1 MNTSIQI
8 VVDDLTGSPIIQLLE
23 EHLADM
29 HSSTPAES
37 VHALDL
43 EELKAPNITFWSA
56 WQDKELLGCGA
67 LKELNG
73 GKRGEIKS
81 MRTVRA
87 HLRKGVASSLLNHI
101 IVEAKQRSYNQL
113 LLETGSQREFA
124 SARALYTRAGFEE
137 CPPFETYTE
146 DPNSVFM
153 MLKI

>member
-1 MNTSIQI
+1 
-8 VVDDLTGSPIIQLLE
+8 
-23 EHLADM
+23 M

-87 HLRKGVASSLLNHI
+87 HLRKGVASTLLNHI

-113 LLETGSQREFA
+113 LLETGSQRDIHRRSKQCIHGVENLGPWLGPK
-124 SARALYTRAGFEE
+124 RINIE
-137 CPPFETYTE
+137 
-146 DPNSVFM
+146 
-153 MLKI
+153 